1 MAVDIG
7 LLARELYRAGAI
19 RFGQFK
25 LKDGSVAPIYID
37 LRVLVS
43 EPKTLKLLAVML
55 LEKMQGLEFDLIT
68 GIPYAAL
75 PIGLAV
81 SLAADLPLVYARRE
95 AHSTGTQRQVEG
107 KSEPGQTV
115 LVIDD
120 VITTGASKLEA
131 WEPLQAAGLVVKDVL
146 VVIDR
151 EQGGGEVLARHG
163 LRLQALARIS
173 EVLEEL
179 RGAGAVSE
187 EEVATALEFVRSH
200 RVV

>member
-1 MAVDIG
+1 MDTG
-7 LLARELYRAGAI
+7 LLARSLHQAGAI
-19 RFGQFK
+19 RFGEFR
-25 LKDGSVAPIYID
+25 LKDGSIAPIYID

-43 EPKTLKLLAVML
+43 EPKTLKLLAGML

-81 SLAADLPLVYARRE
+81 SLHADIPLVYARRE
-95 AHSTGTQRQVEG
+95 AHATGTQRQVEG
-107 KSEPGQTV
+107 RFQPGQRV

-131 WEPLQAAGLVVKDVL
+131 WQPLQAAGLVVRDVL

-151 EQGGGEVLARHG
+151 EQGGAEALARHG
-163 LRLQALARIS
+163 LRLHALAGIS
-173 EVLEEL
+173 EVLAEL
-179 RGAGAVSE
+179 RAAGAVSA
-187 EEVATALEFVRSH
+187 EEVARALAFVESH
-200 RVV
+200 RVA